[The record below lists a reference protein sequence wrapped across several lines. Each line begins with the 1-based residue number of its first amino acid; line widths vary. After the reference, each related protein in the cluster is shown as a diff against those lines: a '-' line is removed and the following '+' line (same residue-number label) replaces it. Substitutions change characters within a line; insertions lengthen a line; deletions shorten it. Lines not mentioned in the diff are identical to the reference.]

1 MISNSILLV
10 DDDQELLEVY
20 RKIFELKGFLV
31 KTAENGIAALE
42 IMEKHEIA
50 VVVLDIIM
58 PKMDGMEALTQMKK
72 RWPISLKPMEF
83 LVKLLRFPKD
93 SSSLIIQTKLMIQ
106 PISIRMR

>member
-31 KTAENGIAALE
+31 KTAENGIAALD
-42 IMEKHEIA
+42 IMAKHEIT

-72 RWPISLKPMEF
+72 RWPMTEVIMLTAEGTIPGAVEA
-83 LVKLLRFPKD
+83 VKKVPIPILL
-93 SSSLIIQTKLMIQ
+93 SQ
-106 PISIRMR
+106 